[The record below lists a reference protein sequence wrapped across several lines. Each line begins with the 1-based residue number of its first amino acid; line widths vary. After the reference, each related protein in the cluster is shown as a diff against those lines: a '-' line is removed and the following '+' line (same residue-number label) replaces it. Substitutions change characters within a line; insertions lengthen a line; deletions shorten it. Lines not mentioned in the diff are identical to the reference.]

1 MFLDKPAATREK
13 RSVAV
18 LIYIDISYFVFHLFI
33 MFLFFLSV
41 RSIYSS
47 ELCLECMLL
56 LSCLECFTMLA
67 VVVSFFLAFDP
78 CLVFKD

>member
-1 MFLDKPAATREK
+1 
-13 RSVAV
+13 
-18 LIYIDISYFVFHLFI
+18 

-78 CLVFKD
+78 CLVFKDRERLECGVKIVGYQA